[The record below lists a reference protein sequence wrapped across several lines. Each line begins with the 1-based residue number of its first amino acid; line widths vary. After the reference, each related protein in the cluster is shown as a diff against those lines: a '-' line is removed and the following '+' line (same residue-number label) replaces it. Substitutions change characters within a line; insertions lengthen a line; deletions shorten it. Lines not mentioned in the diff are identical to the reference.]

1 MATYP
6 PPQGNPAQF
15 DSALFTTNDDF
26 LTIEE
31 ANGRYLKFPFAQGA
45 ENLQQ
50 TTINGVLNANST
62 ATFNDIVTIA
72 DGSNV
77 STIEQT
83 ALTLDIE
90 NTVPSGT
97 INITSDNISFTTPT
111 LPTTTAV
118 LPPANDNSTKLSTT
132 AWVQQ
137 AIAAAGGSGNN
148 GWSLNI
154 ANSTTQTSYDVL
166 VGGPGNLRTSTFNGT
181 INTNTLGFD
190 TATANTSLTTPLING
205 VSNTLGLS
213 STNINLTGTTDIQGS
228 LKVSDVTTG
237 TKETTISQANN
248 ILTISNG
255 ENSGEVIVSVKDS
268 VGTTSNIIDAVSN
281 NLTINSDNISLNGSN
296 PPTSNSTQPVFTD
309 SSTKIPTTTWV
320 QGAIPVKSGW
330 TYTSTGDKT
339 STTANVEIGTTAPLG
354 SRQLTVNGA
363 VTTTELNTPI
373 IELPTGSV
381 ASGIT
386 VNNNLELGSGVNLE
400 FGGSSGL
407 IKGVSNIEGHSNVDM
422 NIRGKGTGDVVFTTH
437 TGGSDTEALRIY
449 DNNQVV
455 NVSKQLGV
463 STATPD
469 TSTCVHITTNPSS
482 GISRGLFIESP
493 STSGASIRQKTTT
506 SDYQQSV
513 STNGYSVTDLT
524 NGTQFSVE
532 NNGNVKYYAPST
544 LGNSF
549 QLLSE
554 NTINGGFQLD
564 LDGVN
569 KHGYLMNNE
578 SGARLGL
585 FTNGGSGAQERLT
598 VLGNGNVG
606 INTTTPAY
614 TLDVSGDVNC
624 SGAFRV
630 NGTPIGG
637 GGSSQWVS
645 ASDSLGNY
653 IYYQDT
659 TAPDNTSVLIGST
672 LRSTVLTTRA
682 ATLEIINK
690 GTTTPL
696 CFSVSDDTQPD
707 TSYFSI
713 NNTGKV
719 FINVGPTAVS
729 DILTANGT
737 VNLSSA
743 GLAYKIGGTSIFVN
757 SILAINSLFLVASN
771 SGVNVSAT
779 PVAGAVGR
787 MSGRWMGATLPLDG
801 VSITLTN
808 SSDTILVR
816 SSNLNTE
823 FLNAIGTNY
832 KALFQRTSTHPGPWY
847 STDGGTTYQQALAV
861 LDETA
866 KTLRLR
872 SFNGG
877 AFGAVTVSFL
887 GDWTFTYRANDI
899 LY

>member
-90 NTVPSGT
+90 NIVPSGT
-97 INITSDNISFTTPT
+97 INIAADNISFTTPT

-339 STTANVEIGTTAPLG
+339 STTANVEIGTTAPSG

-455 NVSKQLGV
+455 NVSKQLAV
-463 STATPD
+463 ANSTPD
-469 TSTCVHITTNPSS
+469 ANACVHVKTDATKHT
-482 GISRGLFIESP
+482 GLIIESP
-493 STSGASIRQKTTT
+493 FSSGAFIRQKTTG
-506 SDYQQSV
+506 SDF
-513 STNGYSVTDLT
+513 TNGVSHSGWSIYPTAGASSLNVNND
-524 NGTQFSVE
+524 GTISYV
-532 NNGNVKYYAPST
+532 ASST

-554 NTINGGFQLD
+554 NTTNGGFQLD

-578 SGARLGL
+578 SGARIGL

-598 VLGNGNVG
+598 VLGSGNVG
-606 INTTTPAY
+606 INKTTPAY
-614 TLDVSGDVNC
+614 ALDVSGDVNC

-630 NGTPIGG
+630 NGTPIGGG

-659 TAPDNTSVLIGST
+659 TVDNTSVLIGSNT
-672 LRSTVLTTRA
+672 RSTVLTTRA
-682 ATLEIINK
+682 ATLEVINK
-690 GTTTPL
+690 GTTVPL
-696 CFSVSDDTQPD
+696 AFSVSDDTQPD

-719 FINVGPTAVS
+719 FINVGPSAVS

-757 SILAINSLFLVASN
+757 SIIAVNSLFLVASN

-779 PVAGAVGR
+779 PVSGAIGR

-816 SSNLNTE
+816 SSNLTTE

-872 SFNGG
+872 ASNGG
-877 AFGAVTVSFL
+877 AFGAVTISFL
-887 GDWTFTYRANDI
+887 GDWTFTYRANDV
-899 LY
+899 LS